1 MNFLIRFWE
10 KVKSS
15 RTLQIALIVVS
26 MFLFILIM
34 DKLIMPWY
42 THHGDEIDMLDVIE
56 MKHRAATATLEKQG
70 FNVIIADSIYDEH
83 YEVGT
88 VVEQMPLPHARVKI
102 GRNVYLKVSIG
113 EKPIIMPNLFSLSPR
128 DAELKLRSYNLELK
142 SIMYAYNDLYP
153 EGAVIAQSYPQG
165 QKIKKG
171 SEITITVSLGEM
183 PKEKTI
189 PLLVG
194 KSLSSARSQL
204 RLLGVRKIQVE
215 YQESENMLPETILK
229 QSLPQGEPINQNT
242 SIELLVSKIVN
253 RDEEGGF

>member
-1 MNFLIRFWE
+1 MNLLSKTWE
-10 KVKSS
+10 KIKSS
-15 RTLQIALIVVS
+15 RILQFVLLVFI
-26 MFLFILIM
+26 FLFFVLLM
-34 DKLIMPWY
+34 DNVIMPWY
-42 THHGDEIDMLDVIE
+42 THQGHEIDMLEVVE
-56 MKHRAATATLEKQG
+56 MDHAAATKALENKG
-70 FNVIIADSIYDEH
+70 FKVIIADSIYDEH
-83 YEVGT
+83 YDVGT
-88 VVEQMPLPHARVKI
+88 VIEQMPYPHARVKV

-142 SIMYAYNDLYP
+142 TIMYAYNDLYP

-189 PLLVG
+189 PILVG

-204 RLLGVRKIQVE
+204 RLLGVRRIRVE
-215 YQESENMLPETILK
+215 YQENANMLPETILK
-229 QSLPQGEPINQNT
+229 QSLAAGEPIGQDT
-242 SIELLVSKIVN
+242 EIELIVSKI
-253 RDEEGGF
+253 REQREEGS